1 VTIVIPK
8 PGKTDYSVPKAYIP
22 ISLLSQLE
30 KTLERLYVMRVN
42 REHRRVGIFSEN
54 QHGFMLER
62 SFATAM
68 DSLLGFVYGH
78 KEKGSHAL
86 MMNLD
91 VEGAFN
97 RNWHSAT
104 LRGMLARNV
113 PAYIIHMV
121 RSFLEDRV
129 VRLKYGGVVVEDKT
143 PDGCPQGA
151 VFSPMLFKFVQELVI
166 DAFHKYNEQ
175 MAQKSLEW

>member
-1 VTIVIPK
+1 
-8 PGKTDYSVPKAYIP
+8 
-22 ISLLSQLE
+22 
-30 KTLERLYVMRVN
+30 MRVN